1 MSTQQGLE
9 TGKTKA
15 SPSWLQRMAANLGFA
30 TAPSLRET
38 LESAINETSAA
49 EDGSLSPQERSMLL
63 NVLGFGETRVA
74 EVMIPRAD
82 IEAIEDNQ
90 PISVL
95 FGLFAQEGHS
105 RVPVFHES
113 LDNPLG
119 MVHIKDAMAWA
130 ARNKAGKAGPRP
142 AAASAEAIANLDF
155 GSARLN
161 TPIAETG
168 LIREV
173 LFVPPS
179 MPALTL
185 LAKMKAKKIH
195 LALVVD
201 EFGGTDGLA
210 TFGDLVEAI
219 IGDIDDEHDSEE
231 APSIGYENEAFIASA
246 RTSIEAVEQA
256 LGLSLLYEGAGD
268 VDTLGGLIMAIAGSM
283 PKRGQIVQ
291 HPSGVTFEVLEAG
304 PRRLHSIRIT
314 KPAALAAPD
323 TPLLLPGPDSER
335 DGKADS
341 GPDTRDLDVRAA

>member
-1 MSTQQGLE
+1 MSIQQGLD

-30 TAPSLRET
+30 SAPSLKET
-38 LESAINETSAA
+38 LESAIGETGA
-49 EDGSLSPQERSMLL
+49 EEDESLSPQERAMLL

-82 IEAIEDNQ
+82 IEAIEDIL
-90 PISVL
+90 PISAL
-95 FGLFAQEGHS
+95 FALFAQKGHS

-113 LDNPLG
+113 LDNPQG

-130 ARNKAGKAGPRP
+130 TWNESGNAGPR
-142 AAASAEAIANLDF
+142 AAAPVETIANLDF
-155 GSARLN
+155 GSAKLN

-168 LIREV
+168 LVREV

-219 IGDIDDEHDSEE
+219 IGDIDDEHDKEA
-231 APSIGYENEAFIASA
+231 APSIGYENEAFVASA
-246 RTSIEAVEQA
+246 RTPIEVVEQA
-256 LGLSLLYEGAGD
+256 LGLSLVYEGAGD
-268 VDTLGGLIMAIAGSM
+268 VDTLGGLIMAMAGSV

-291 HPSGVTFEVLEAG
+291 HPSGVVFEVLEAG
-304 PRRLHSIRIT
+304 PRRLHSIRIS
-314 KPAALAAPD
+314 KQLALAAPD
-323 TPLLLPGPDSER
+323 APLLLPAPDSER
-335 DGKADS
+335 TGKANAR
-341 GPDTRDLDVRAA
+341 PDARIRGSRAA